1 MAGHTP
7 WEAIQAR
14 RGPITPERQA
24 ARDAYRRAM
33 AEAQRIAQAQEEG
46 AARVEIADLPGS
58 ALGARRDDLY
68 LAALREYVEELGGRL
83 VLVATFPEGAAE
95 QQRGPTPVVA
105 GRPGDLAGE

>member
-7 WEAIQAR
+7 WKEIQAR
-14 RGPITPERQA
+14 RGPVTPERQA

-33 AEAQRIAQAQEEG
+33 AEAQQIARAQEAG
-46 AARVEIADLPGS
+46 ATRVEIASLPGGDS
-58 ALGARRDDLY
+58 GTRRDDLY

-95 QQRGPTPVVA
+95 QRRDPAPVAV
-105 GRPGDLAGE
+105 GRRSLPAGE